1 MTMTS
6 LHAHTSHSAAAQ
18 AGWAL
23 NLMATDEKEFFV
35 ALGQRIAALRK
46 AQSLTQQQL
55 AEQLGIAQQT
65 LAHYE
70 GARLRVPA
78 SMLPQLAQLFG
89 VAVDALVGQS
99 TAQSR
104 GKRGR
109 VSALQQQFEQ
119 IEQLPKPKQKFVLE
133 MLQAVLAT
141 KGASA

>member
-1 MTMTS
+1 MTS
-6 LHAHTSHSAAAQ
+6 LSAHASHRATAHAAS
-18 AGWAL
+18 WAHD
-23 NLMATDEKEFFV
+23 LMATEDKDFFA
-35 ALGQRIAALRK
+35 ALGQRIATLRK
-46 AQSLTQQQL
+46 AQNMTQQQL

-89 VAVDALVGQS
+89 VAVDALVGQPV
-99 TAQSR
+99 AKER

-119 IEQLPKPKQKFVLE
+119 IEQLPKTKQKFVLE
-133 MLQAVLAT
+133 MLSAVLA
-141 KGASA
+141 KGSA

>member
-18 AGWAL
+18 ASWAL

-35 ALGQRIAALRK
+35 SLGQRIAALRK

-89 VAVDALVGQS
+89 VAVDALVGQT
-99 TAQSR
+99 TAQARS
-104 GKRGR
+104 KRGR